1 MTKRW
6 LRATAFA
13 ICGGMGFAL
22 PLSAD
27 EDNEMLEQVAA
38 FTAAGPQGQRLPLTA
53 VTDFE
58 WDTVRGFSGTTPI
71 ALYRKA
77 LGEDFEL
84 DDAIIRELTN
94 DSAVLVFFERRAGRP
109 AGSVWAARFSV
120 GSEWR
125 SMGSAARHPSR
136 SQQGS
141 GAVFGHQICA
151 MIANGTRR
159 SRTS

>member
-6 LRATAFA
+6 LRATAIA
-13 ICGGMGFAL
+13 ICGGMGLAL

-84 DDAIIRELTN
+84 DDAIIRELTD
-94 DSAVLVFFERRAGRP
+94 DSAVLIFLKDGQVVRQE
-109 AGSVWAARFSV
+109 
-120 GSEWR
+120 
-125 SMGSAARHPSR
+125 
-136 SQQGS
+136 
-141 GAVFGHQICA
+141 VFGPPVFLSGL
-151 MIANGTRR
+151 NGEAWDRQHAILVVHTKDPGPY
-159 SRTS
+159 SVIKFAQ